1 VGVAAARGGVPVAGG
16 QAGGEPVAAA
26 VGVPARPIRLRQ
38 RVHPADGAP
47 RPRHAPVADDH
58 RHPVRL
64 HQLLRGAVRA
74 ARAQG
79 DRPARCR
86 VRLRLDRRSIAR
98 SPVTCPQSNPTAVMT
113 DLLSR
118 LLCAVMSSVEY
129 QPSTVALASILVARN
144 KADLDE
150 LRAILGPSWAQLD
163 TVSIQTQPK
172 STLSQIKDVGGKA
185 Q

>member
-1 VGVAAARGGVPVAGG
+1 
-16 QAGGEPVAAA
+16 
-26 VGVPARPIRLRQ
+26 
-38 RVHPADGAP
+38 
-47 RPRHAPVADDH
+47 
-58 RHPVRL
+58 
-64 HQLLRGAVRA
+64 
-74 ARAQG
+74 
-79 DRPARCR
+79 
-86 VRLRLDRRSIAR
+86 
-98 SPVTCPQSNPTAVMT
+98 MT

-129 QPSTVALASILVARN
+129 QPSTIALASILVARN